1 MRNRSTSAGAAS
13 VVVVGVDQQGM
24 GLIRE
29 CLGTEAVLPTHATSY
44 MDAPQ
49 VVRKTRPNVVVM
61 GFDVQFEAAVELGA
75 VLTRELPGL
84 QMVAISERNDSERIR
99 AAMRAG
105 YREYVV
111 LPEDGDL
118 LRRAV
123 HEAAYGSDGGDDT
136 ADVIAVVGSKG
147 GCGVSL
153 LTVNLAAELSPV
165 HRVCVLDLDFSMGD
179 AAGFLDLQPQS
190 SIHDLLRSLDRL
202 DERMFAGSVVV
213 HPSKVHVLAQ
223 PTELMEFEEVRGDD
237 VLAVL
242 RAAARAYQ
250 YVLADCGGRIDEATL
265 MATTV
270 ADLVILVTTP
280 GVVAV
285 KNAWRRLQLME
296 RLGIEKEHVR
306 LVVNQWGRNAAEL
319 TLNPT
324 SRPTWGPGGRDHRGG
339 LRDVPEGRQRGPA
352 LAGRGPEVPHGS
364 RHRRGGAADHR
375 AGVSGSRRPRPRG
388 PSGACSSSE
397 CRRRADP

>member
-136 ADVIAVVGSKG
+136 ADVIALVGSKG

-242 RAAARAYQ
+242 RAAAGAYQ

-306 LVVNQWGRNAAEL
+306 LVVNQWGRNAEL
-319 TLNPT
+319 TESDIETNLGIPVAATIEADFATCQKAVNV
-324 SRPTWGPGGRDHRGG
+324 GRL
-339 LRDVPEGRQRGPA
+339 LRDVDRKSPTVRDI
-352 LAGRGPEVPHGS
+352 
-364 RHRRGGAADHR
+364 GAAVQLITEQVPR
-375 AGVSGSRRPRPRG
+375 VEAPEAKGSFWG
-388 PSGACSSSE
+388 LFK
-397 CRRRADP
+397 